1 MELRT
6 KKRYY
11 HVCQS
16 IAGLERLIA
25 TGKPIDWLENED
37 GSQASIEEICAAI
50 VDAKAK
56 GYEVLP
62 PCDNV
67 KSTGHCAGHD
77 IPDDEEKRK
86 GEIRKNI

>member
-1 MELRT
+1 M
-6 KKRYY
+6 KKQY
-11 HVCQS
+11 HVSQS

-25 TGKPIDWLENED
+25 SGKSIDWLLNED
-37 GSQASIEEICAAI
+37 GSQASIEDIRAAI

-56 GYEVLP
+56 GYVVLP

-77 IPDDEEKRK
+77 IPDDEARRK
-86 GEIRKNI
+86 G

>member
-1 MELRT
+1 MTES
-6 KKRYY
+6 RYY

-25 TGKPIDWLENED
+25 AGKPIDWLENED
-37 GSQASIEEICAAI
+37 GSKASVEEICAAI

-77 IPDDEEKRK
+77 IADDEEKN
-86 GEIRKNI
+86 EQMQ

>member
-1 MELRT
+1 M
-6 KKRYY
+6 KRYY
-11 HVCQS
+11 HVSQS

-25 TGKPIDWLENED
+25 AGKPIDWLENED
-37 GSQASIEEICAAI
+37 GSKASIEEICAAI

-56 GYEVLP
+56 GYMVLP

-77 IPDDEEKRK
+77 IPDGEEKR
-86 GEIRKNI
+86 GG

>member
-1 MELRT
+1 MSLTENHFKNEIPVLVMQ
-6 KKRYY
+6 KQY
-11 HVCQS
+11 HVSQS

-25 TGKPIDWLENED
+25 AGKTIDWLENEEGD
-37 GSQASIEEICAAI
+37 QATMEEICAAI

-56 GYEVLP
+56 GYTVLP

-77 IPDDEEKRK
+77 IP
-86 GEIRKNI
+86 